1 MMTRSL
7 VLVAGSMVLI
17 GLSSPLFPA
26 LAQQK
31 TLSACRQEWRANRS
45 AFQANKIT
53 EKAFIA
59 NCQAKSADK
68 QDAATTAPTTPG
80 QETGTEKTIKSCQE
94 EWRAKRALN
103 EVTGMTEKAYV
114 EQCRAGNAPAS
125 PPTTATPAPASV
137 PTTAPSAPAATAA
150 PTRPSQYKTEAEAKG
165 RCPSDKVVWVDLDS
179 KLYYVAGQA
188 AYGKTRTGAYMCER
202 DSAAEGIRAS
212 RK

>member
-17 GLSSPLFPA
+17 GLSTPLFPA

-31 TLSACRQEWRANRS
+31 TLAACRQEWRANRS

-80 QETGTEKTIKSCQE
+80 QETGPEKTIKSCQE

-125 PPTTATPAPASV
+125 RPTTATPAAAPSV
-137 PTTAPSAPAATAA
+137 PTTTVPSAPATA
-150 PTRPSQYKTEAEAKG
+150 PTRPNQYKTEA
-165 RCPSDKVVWVDLDS
+165 
-179 KLYYVAGQA
+179 
-188 AYGKTRTGAYMCER
+188 
-202 DSAAEGIRAS
+202 
-212 RK
+212 

>member
-1 MMTRSL
+1 MTRSL
-7 VLVAGSMVLI
+7 VLLAGLVILI
-17 GLSSPLFPA
+17 TVSSPFLPV

-31 TLSACRQEWRANRS
+31 TVASCRQEWRANRS
-45 AFQANKIT
+45 AFLANKIS
-53 EKAFIA
+53 EKAFMA
-59 NCQAKSADK
+59 NCQGKGAADK

-80 QETGTEKTIKSCQE
+80 EKAATEKTIKECQQ
-94 EWRAKRALN
+94 EWQTKRAAN
-103 EVTGMTEKAYV
+103 EISITEKAYV

-137 PTTAPSAPAATAA
+137 PMTTTPSAPAAPAA
-150 PTRPSQYKTEAEAKG
+150 PTRTNQYKTEAEAKG

-179 KLYYVAGQA
+179 NVYYSAGQA
-188 AYGKTRTGAYMCER
+188 AYGKTRTGTYMCER